1 MDFLKTLGSLDLF
14 SAHLSFKL
22 NVLSLYQ
29 LFVVRVVNEAVDA
42 KESPLCFEEDV
53 VVILDQLLVVSK
65 NDVD

>member
-1 MDFLKTLGSLDLF
+1 M
-14 SAHLSFKL
+14 
-22 NVLSLYQ
+22 Q
-29 LFVVRVVNEAVDA
+29 VVNEAVDV